1 MTGVQNPNGEI
12 PSGSV
17 ADLLV
22 LEALGH
28 GRRDS
33 DPLEALL
40 QAKPKRPEGGQ
51 LPSPSV
57 AETTSFPEAPARLQ
71 PQASSQV
78 RNLWVDPGT
87 AEDRGSDNSRD
98 SPQDAPP
105 SLGLSTEIPVLL
117 NSHDLLSAAVSS
129 APSAGTPAGPSCRCQ
144 GCSRLAVDGEAAV
157 ASVEQ
162 APIVLDGLVTLAGGL
177 DLSKTFL
184 LSSNPYA
191 KKSIFLDFDGFQIG
205 STPWENGG
213 ALSLKSFYTSFDT
226 TALTEIQRIWQ
237 RVAEDF
243 APFDVNVTTQD
254 PGTENLRKSG
264 STDDRWGIRVAF
276 TSNINLLTGTA
287 IANAGGGGTAFY
299 NSFNWSTDDVALVF
313 NRGEYSA
320 AATASHEVGH
330 TLNLTH
336 DGNATTEYY
345 VGHGGTGA
353 TSWGTIMGAPYLG
366 NDENL
371 TQWSRGEYLGA
382 NNTQDDLA
390 SITTGNGFSYASDDH
405 GNTFS
410 TATLLGGTSFSSFGV
425 IERNTDIDLFRFD
438 TGAGQV
444 SFNIV
449 NASRAFVAN
458 GGSYLTEYLASRGPN
473 LDIAATLYRA
483 DQSVYSTF
491 NPADLTTAG
500 FSINLDAGT
509 YYLGIDGVGSG
520 NPWASTPTGYTDYGS
535 LGQYMVSGKVQPVSL
550 ASTTTLTTPPPPPP
564 PAPTLV
570 MAASSPLVTS
580 EAGGTAS
587 FQVSL
592 SRAPT
597 RDVIVN
603 LTSSNTA
610 EGTLLTNRLVFT
622 SSNWSTPQTVTVRGV
637 DDAVVDGSRT
647 YAINLTTSS
656 SDTAFH
662 QLVSAP
668 MAVSNLD
675 NDVVPA
681 AVTFTASSGALRLG
695 RTYITAPT
703 VTGTLANISTSDNQY
718 LALTEGSFYV
728 KTNVIGSTLNAYQ
741 LTFNNLVNARQL
753 IFEGFR
759 TENLQNDNFQVQV
772 SINGGTNWTTAFLV
786 DSATEKTLTYN
797 LATPLNGSAL
807 VRILDT
813 NLSGKASFLD
823 TLSIDRLVFSDRA
836 LAPAP
841 MDAAP
846 LEDPIIG
853 SAVGTTADPGDSL
866 TNGFALDL
874 PDTGNLPGSDL
885 TGPWDS
891 DPLPGTFLAGGGGSD
906 PMPSAAAALAPLTG
920 SITSEPWMVASP
932 PLV

>member
-1 MTGVQNPNGEI
+1 MTGVQNSNGKS

-17 ADLLV
+17 ADLLF
-22 LEALGH
+22 LDALGH

-33 DPLEALL
+33 DPLEALRLATPQPRESGLL
-40 QAKPKRPEGGQ
+40 QPA
-51 LPSPSV
+51 S
-57 AETTSFPEAPARLQ
+57 AEEITTIPGPPARLQ
-71 PQASSQV
+71 LQTPSLDRAF
-78 RNLWVDPGT
+78 RMDPGIT
-87 AEDRGSDNSRD
+87 EDNGGS
-98 SPQDAPP
+98 APKHAP
-105 SLGLSTEIPVLL
+105 SSLSLPTGAPVLL
-117 NSHDLLSAAVSS
+117 SSHDLLSAAINS
-129 APSAGTPAGPSCRCQ
+129 APDAGSPAGPSCRCQ
-144 GCSRLAVDGEAAV
+144 GCSRLAVDGEAA
-157 ASVEQ
+157 APSVEQ
-162 APIVLDGLVTLAGGL
+162 APIVLNGLVTLAGGL
-177 DLSKTFL
+177 DLGKTFL

-191 KKSIFLDFDGFQIG
+191 KKSIFLDFDGFQIS

-213 ALSLKSFYTSFDT
+213 ALSLKSFYTSIDA

-254 PGTENLRKSG
+254 PGTENLRKFG
-264 STDDRWGIRVAF
+264 TTDDRWGIRVAF
-276 TSNINLLTGTA
+276 TSNVNLLTGAA
-287 IANAGGGGTAFY
+287 IANAGGGGTAYY

-345 VGHGGTGA
+345 AGHGGTGA

-371 TQWSRGEYLGA
+371 TQWSKGEYVGA

-390 SITTGNGFSYASDDH
+390 TLTSDNGFSYASDDH

-425 IERNTDIDLFRFD
+425 IERNTDVDLFRFD
-438 TGAGQV
+438 TGAGLV

-449 NASRAFVAN
+449 NASRAFVAS

-520 NPWASTPTGYTDYGS
+520 NPWASTPTGSSDYGS
-535 LGQYMVSGKVQPVSL
+535 LGQYMVSGTVQPATVVPPI
-550 ASTTTLTTPPPPPP
+550 TVTPPPPPPP

-570 MAASSPLVTS
+570 MAASGPLVTT
-580 EAGGTAS
+580 EAGGTTS

-597 RDVIVN
+597 QDVIVN
-603 LTSSNTA
+603 LVSSNTA

-622 SSNWSTPQTVTVRGV
+622 SSNWSTPQTVMVKGV
-637 DDAVVDGSRT
+637 DDAVVDGSKG

-656 SDTAFH
+656 SDTTFD
-662 QLVSAP
+662 QLVTAP

-675 NDVVPA
+675 NDVLASA
-681 AVTFTASSGALRLG
+681 ATFTATSAGLRLG

-741 LTFNNLVNARQL
+741 LSFNNLVNARQL

-759 TENLQNDNFQVQV
+759 TQNLQNDNFQVQV
-772 SINGGTNWTTAFLV
+772 STNGGTNWTTAFLV

-797 LATPLNGSAL
+797 LAAPLNGSAL

-813 NLSGKASFLD
+813 NLSSTARFLD

-853 SAVGTTADPGDSL
+853 SAVGTTTDPGDSL

-874 PDTGNLPGSDL
+874 PDTGNLPSSDL

-891 DPLPGTFLAGGGGSD
+891 NPLPGTFLAGGGGSA
-906 PMPSAAAALAPLTG
+906 PTPAAASLLAPLTG
-920 SITSEPWMVASP
+920 STTSEPWLVTSP